1 MEQTFVFSDSAPYP
15 PVQVC
20 GANPMYARA
29 MLANIGSCNSEMSA
43 VSLYFYN
50 SIITKPIQQDVS
62 ECFHKIS
69 IVEMHHLEIFGQLA
83 KLLGADPR
91 LWYRAGRRAVYWSP
105 ACNKYPQELPLLLKN
120 SIQGETQAI
129 EQYRRQLNWIED
141 ENITAVLSRIILDE
155 EHHIAIFR
163 ALYQEFCM

>member
-50 SIITKPIQQDVS
+50 SIITKPIQQDVA

-83 KLLGADPR
+83 KLLGADPDSGTGPADAR
-91 LWYRAGRRAVYWSP
+91 YIGVPPAINTRRN
-105 ACNKYPQELPLLLKN
+105 C
-120 SIQGETQAI
+120 
-129 EQYRRQLNWIED
+129 R
-141 ENITAVLSRIILDE
+141 
-155 EHHIAIFR
+155 
-163 ALYQEFCM
+163 FC